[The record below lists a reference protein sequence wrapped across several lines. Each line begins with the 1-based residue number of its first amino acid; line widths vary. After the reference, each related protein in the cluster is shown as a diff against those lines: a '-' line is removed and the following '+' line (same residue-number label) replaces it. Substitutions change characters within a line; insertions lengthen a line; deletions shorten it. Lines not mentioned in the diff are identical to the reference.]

1 MDDWQIL
8 MRGGDEHDIETYAN
22 QTNGHDLSD
31 DDEWAFD
38 RHRDEETID
47 RFLEERGEPKLFPD
61 ESNVY

>member
-1 MDDWQIL
+1 MKKS
-8 MRGGDEHDIETYAN
+8 
-22 QTNGHDLSD
+22 DLEFEVDKDTQD